1 MGQINLELLSKLS
14 APHLKEMKMS
24 KQELID
30 LYQQLH
36 KEYQETKPPE
46 ATLDE
51 EESSGKVL
59 NSIDVLK
66 ASVDAASQ
74 LLTEAQRVRDET
86 QRRNRSTPQLV
97 GQRQIVRDE
106 QGRIKEVLETAV

>member
-1 MGQINLELLSKLS
+1 MGQINTDLTSKLS
-14 APHLKEMKMS
+14 APHIQKLKLT

-30 LYQQLH
+30 LYQRLH
-36 KEYQETKPPE
+36 KEYEKHKAPTVEP
-46 ATLDE
+46 DE
-51 EESSGKVL
+51 EEASGKVL

-86 QRRNRSTPQLV
+86 QRRNKGVPQIV

-106 QGRIKEVLETAV
+106 QGRIKEVLESAV